1 MSDCIFCKIINGEIP
16 CSMVYQDEKV
26 LAFRDISPLAPV
38 HVLIVPKQHI
48 ESAQALDESTSQIAA
63 HIFSK
68 IPDIAKELGIAE
80 SGYRVITNIGKDG
93 GQAVPHL
100 HFHILGGRKLEN
112 ALG

>member
-16 CSMVYQDEKV
+16 CSQVYQDDKV
-26 LAFRDISPLAPV
+26 LAFKDINPLAPV
-38 HVLIVPKQHI
+38 HVLIIPKQHI
-48 ESAQALDESTSQIAA
+48 ESAQTVKEDNSEVVA

-68 IPDIAKELGIAE
+68 IPGIAREMGIAE

-100 HFHILGGRKLEN
+100 HFHILGGLKLET

>member
-26 LAFRDISPLAPV
+26 LAFRDINPLAPV
-38 HVLIVPKQHI
+38 HVLVVPKQHI

>member
-1 MSDCIFCKIINGEIP
+1 M
-16 CSMVYQDEKV
+16 
-26 LAFRDISPLAPV
+26 
-38 HVLIVPKQHI
+38 
-48 ESAQALDESTSQIAA
+48 DESTSQIAA

-100 HFHILGGRKLEN
+100 HFHILGGRKLET

>member
-26 LAFRDISPLAPV
+26 LAFRDINPLAPV
-38 HVLIVPKQHI
+38 HVLVVPKQHV